1 MFFGVI
7 ERDQRHEMVNKD
19 KQSVV
24 YRRNV
29 YSVHRLWILQ
39 QLQKHN
45 LYFLEVVPVFLLL
58 TLNWVTPLDS

>member
-1 MFFGVI
+1 MKW
-7 ERDQRHEMVNKD
+7 VNKD

-29 YSVHRLWILQ
+29 YSVQCLWILQ

-58 TLNWVTPLDS
+58 TLNWVTPLGS